1 MICKAI
7 FWVFIGLYVI
17 AMMLWLAGTYGWAGT
32 ERDPL
37 SGVFL
42 VILGQPWTR
51 WVDVLPEAW
60 WPVCAAMAPAIN
72 AAIIHL
78 ICRVTSSRAA

>member
-7 FWVFIGLYVI
+7 FWIFIGLYVVAI
-17 AMMLWLAGTYGWAGT
+17 LLWLAGTYGWAGT
-32 ERDPL
+32 EKDPL

-51 WVDVLPEAW
+51 WVDILPEKL
-60 WPVCAAMAPAIN
+60 WPLGGALMPAIN
-72 AAIIHL
+72 AAIIWL
-78 ICRVTSSRAA
+78 ICRVLSRSG